1 MFSYIYAE
9 NLMVVSYFVTYNLK
23 NHAKCKIVVDNLRNA
38 WYYNIR
44 KKQENKTNRP
54 VAGA

>member
-9 NLMVVSYFVTYNLK
+9 KLVLVSYFVTYNLK
-23 NHAKCKIVVDNLRNA
+23 NHAKCKIVVDILRIA
-38 WYYNIR
+38 WYIIYRN
-44 KKQENKTNRP
+44 KQENKTNRP

>member
-1 MFSYIYAE
+1 MTVS
-9 NLMVVSYFVTYNLK
+9 VVIMTVNIGQK
-23 NHAKCKIVVDNLRNA
+23 NHAKCKIVVDNLRIA